1 MRYFFFFKQKTAYE
15 MRISDW
21 SSDVCSSDLLG
32 FGARDLGCAG
42 RIAPAG
48 VDQARFDCPDL
59 VCQTTIALRR
69 SRLPPERTGPVVH
82 VAQNIVQ
89 AGKVGFGSAEFLLGI
104 PAADVKA
111 GAACGLFQHHAS
123 FGGLGRDDGGHF
135 ALDYGSRAMSPRG
148 GHAYAPHHRLG
159 PDNDT

>member
-1 MRYFFFFKQKTAYE
+1 
-15 MRISDW
+15 MRIIDW
-21 SSDVCSSDLLG
+21 SSYVCSSDL
-32 FGARDLGCAG
+32 
-42 RIAPAG
+42 G

-111 GAACGLFQHHAS
+111 GDACGLFQHHAS
-123 FGGLGRDDGGHF
+123 FGGLGSDRSEERRVGKEWV
-135 ALDYGSRAMSPRG
+135 SRCRYCWS
-148 GHAYAPHHRLG
+148 
-159 PDNDT
+159 

>member
-1 MRYFFFFKQKTAYE
+1 

-21 SSDVCSSDLLG
+21 SSDVCSSDL
-32 FGARDLGCAG
+32 
-42 RIAPAG
+42 
-48 VDQARFDCPDL
+48 ARFGCPDL

-69 SRLPPERTGPVVH
+69 SRLPPERPGPVVH

-111 GAACGLFQHHAS
+111 GDACGLFQHHAS
-123 FGGLGRDDGGHF
+123 FGGLGRDDGGDL
-135 ALDYGSRAMSPRG
+135 ALAYERRAMCARG
-148 GHAYAPHHRLG
+148 GTGEDQRHVDR
-159 PDNDT
+159 TSVV

>member
-1 MRYFFFFKQKTAYE
+1 

-21 SSDVCSSDLLG
+21 ISDVCSSDL
-32 FGARDLGCAG
+32 
-42 RIAPAG
+42 
-48 VDQARFDCPDL
+48 CPDL

-89 AGKVGFGSAEFLLGI
+89 AGTVGFGSAEFLLGI

-111 GAACGLFQHHAS
+111 GDACGLFQHHSS
-123 FGGLGRDDGGHF
+123 FGGLGRADGG
-135 ALDYGSRAMSPRG
+135 ARSEERRVGTECVSTCRYRWPPVPL
-148 GHAYAPHHRLG
+148 
-159 PDNDT
+159 NKK